1 MTAPLSPEDVRAL
14 KSLIGWWEQSGVE
27 ALPPLPA
34 PKAAASSSIAPPP
47 AASEARATGAQARQ
61 AGFGAAPTQDG
72 RGLAQ
77 AAQSVDELKLALDAF
92 DGCPLKATATQ
103 LVFARGNPQGDVM
116 VVGEAPGRDEDRE
129 GVPFVGPAGHLLD
142 KMLSAIGLD
151 DTRALITNV
160 VYWRPP
166 GNRKPTDA
174 EIEACR
180 PFAERHIE
188 LVKPK
193 ALVFAG
199 GIAAQSLL
207 RSKDGIMTLRG
218 RWHDYTLSDGTVIP
232 ALPMYHPA
240 FLLRRPQ
247 EKAKSWQDL
256 LSMKAKLASL

>member
-1 MTAPLSPEDVRAL
+1 MTAPLNPEDIRAL
-14 KSLIGWWEQSGVE
+14 KSLISWWEQSGVE

-34 PKAAASSSIAPPP
+34 PKSAQPALPP
-47 AASEARATGAQARQ
+47 SMEARATGAQARQ
-61 AGFGAAPTQDG
+61 AGFGAAPTQNG
-72 RGLAQ
+72 RAMAQ
-77 AAQSVDELKLALDAF
+77 AAQTVGELKQALDAF

-103 LVFARGNPQGDVM
+103 TVYARGNPQADVM

-129 GVPFVGPAGHLLD
+129 GAPFIGQAGQLLD
-142 KMLSAIGLD
+142 RMLAAIGLNE
-151 DTRALITNV
+151 TSAYITNV
-160 VYWRPP
+160 VFWRPP

-174 EIEACR
+174 EIEACL

-188 LVKPK
+188 LVRPK
-193 ALVFAG
+193 VIVFAG
-199 GIAAQSLL
+199 GISAQSLL
-207 RSKDGIMTLRG
+207 HSKAGIMALRG

-256 LSMKAKLASL
+256 LSLKAKLAAL

>member
-1 MTAPLSPEDVRAL
+1 MTAPLSPEDIRAL

-34 PKAAASSSIAPPP
+34 PKTASTAPVAPSAAAP
-47 AASEARATGAQARQ
+47 EARATGARARQ

-72 RGLAQ
+72 RALAQ
-77 AAQSVDELKLALDAF
+77 AAQSVDELKQALDAF

-116 VVGEAPGRDEDRE
+116 VIGEAPGREEDRD
-129 GVPFVGPAGHLLD
+129 GVPFTGPAGHLLD
-142 KMLSAIGLD
+142 KMLKAIDLD
-151 DTRALITNV
+151 ETHACITNV

-174 EIEACR
+174 EIEVCR

-256 LSMKAKLASL
+256 LNLKAKLTSL

>member
-1 MTAPLSPEDVRAL
+1 MTAPLNPEDIRAL

-34 PKAAASSSIAPPP
+34 PKSAQPAPPP
-47 AASEARATGAQARQ
+47 SMDARATGAQARQ

-72 RGLAQ
+72 RAMAQ
-77 AAQSVDELKLALDAF
+77 AAQTVDELKQALDAY
-92 DGCPLKATATQ
+92 DGCPLKATATRT
-103 LVFARGNPQGDVM
+103 VFARGNPQADVM

-129 GVPFVGPAGHLLD
+129 GIPFIGQAGDLLD
-142 KMLSAIGLD
+142 RMLAAIGLD
-151 DTRALITNV
+151 ETSAYITNV
-160 VYWRPP
+160 VFWRPP

-174 EIEACR
+174 EIDACL
-180 PFAERHIE
+180 PFAERHIA

-193 ALVFAG
+193 VIVLAG
-199 GIAAQSLL
+199 GISAQSLL
-207 RSKDGIMTLRG
+207 HSKTGIMALRG
-218 RWHDYTLSDGTVIP
+218 RWHDYTLGDGIVIP

-256 LSMKAKLASL
+256 LSLKAKLAAL